1 MPQATATV
9 NGVEVAR
16 SDTWEVVD
24 GNIYVRLPEHLPDH
38 NPLVSNPHPA
48 NGELT
53 SLASDI
59 ANSSRPTPSRSPTSH
74 PPRRQRTA
82 RTKAMRATTL

>member
-24 GNIYVRLPEHLPDH
+24 GNIYVRWPQSQLKAPPDPQTCH
-38 NPLVSNPHPA
+38 GPSQ
-48 NGELT
+48 
-53 SLASDI
+53 
-59 ANSSRPTPSRSPTSH
+59 SRV
-74 PPRRQRTA
+74 A
-82 RTKAMRATTL
+82 FD